1 MKGAPERILELC
13 THYAKEDDTAMLSA
27 KEVDRIQKTVVQ
39 MSSKGLR
46 GTVFMFHFCG
56 YIRDVIWS

>member
-13 THYAKEDDTAMLSA
+13 THYSKEEKTAMLTA

-46 GTVFMFHFCG
+46 GKVGPGSLLTFL
-56 YIRDVIWS
+56 SPAK